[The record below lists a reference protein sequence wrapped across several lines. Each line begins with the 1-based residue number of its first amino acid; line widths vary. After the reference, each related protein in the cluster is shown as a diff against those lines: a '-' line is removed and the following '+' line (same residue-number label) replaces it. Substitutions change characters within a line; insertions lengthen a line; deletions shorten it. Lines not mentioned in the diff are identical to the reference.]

1 MEQSFLENVPPPQK
15 FWSKANSCPD
25 LVSRLHVQVKL
36 MGNFGLN
43 AEVPWF
49 YDTESRALFVLYAK
63 KMRTTLVTFFLNAFR
78 DNVEAIWFNLR
89 QKIIST
95 NHPKG

>member
-1 MEQSFLENVPPPQK
+1 
-15 FWSKANSCPD
+15 
-25 LVSRLHVQVKL
+25 

-63 KMRTTLVTFFLNAFR
+63 KMRTTLVSFLFNAR
-78 DNVEAIWFNLR
+78 PSEIMLNLSGS
-89 QKIIST
+89 I
-95 NHPKG
+95 